1 MKNLDESKVDY
12 RKKETGHERESTSRD
27 TRIRS
32 IHEMEELRR
41 AQELRVDEFS
51 VQQLRESH
59 DTIQRTH
66 FTSTEFTEIV
76 NCTNDSGE
84 FQETGSNYS
93 EIFLTFQL
101 TDSRSKSSIY
111 VETCRPR
118 ACHLKHG
125 ICLNHRETFFGN
137 SLS

>member
-41 AQELRVDEFS
+41 AQELRVDELS
-51 VQQLRESH
+51 VQHLRESH
-59 DTIQRTH
+59 DTIQRL
-66 FTSTEFTEIV
+66 TSQVHELQEIV

-84 FQETGSNYS
+84 FQETESNYS
-93 EIFLTFQL
+93 ENFLTFQL
-101 TDSRSKSSIY
+101 IDSRSKSSIY
-111 VETCRPR
+111 VEPRP
-118 ACHLKHG
+118 KHA
-125 ICLNHRETFFGN
+125 T
-137 SLS
+137 